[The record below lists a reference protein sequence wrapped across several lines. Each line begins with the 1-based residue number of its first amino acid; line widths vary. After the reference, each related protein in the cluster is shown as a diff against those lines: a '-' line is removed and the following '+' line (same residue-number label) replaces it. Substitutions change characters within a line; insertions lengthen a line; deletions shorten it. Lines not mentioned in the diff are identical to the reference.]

1 MRQLKI
7 KTLEEQFK
15 ESVDCIYE
23 SFEDYPSSYE
33 VGILFAAYEK
43 LSNALDISF
52 NTVSVLVWAIKNNG
66 ESFSVSEVAETINAS
81 EWEVN
86 RAVNE
91 LSRLSYMEIH
101 MDEYYRLYV
110 KISDVIFAKFKWH
123 FETIQNNSH

>member
-15 ESVDCIYE
+15 ERVDCIYE

-52 NTVSVLVWAIKNNG
+52 NIVSVLVWAIKNNG
-66 ESFSVSEVAETINAS
+66 ESFSASEVAEEISAS

-91 LSRLSYMEIH
+91 LSRLSYMELH
-101 MDEYYRLYV
+101 MDEYYRLFV
-110 KISDVIFAKFKWH
+110 ETSDVILTKYKWH
-123 FETIQNNSH
+123 YETIQKNKH

>member
-15 ESVDCIYE
+15 EIVDCIYE

-43 LSNALDISF
+43 FSNALDISF
-52 NTVSVLVWAIKNNG
+52 NTVSVLVWAIKKNG
-66 ESFSVSEVAETINAS
+66 ESFSVSEVAETISAS

>member
-33 VGILFAAYEK
+33 VGVLFAAYEK

-66 ESFSVSEVAETINAS
+66 KSFSSSKVAEVISAS
-81 EWEVN
+81 EWEVS

-91 LSRLSYMEIH
+91 LSRLSYMELYL
-101 MDEYYRLYV
+101 DENYYTTV
-110 KISDVIFAKFKWH
+110 MTSDVILPKFKWH
-123 FETIQNNSH
+123 FETINSYRK

>member
-33 VGILFAAYEK
+33 VGILYAAYEK

-52 NTVSVLVWAIKNNG
+52 NTVSVLVWAIKNDG
-66 ESFSVSEVAETINAS
+66 ESFSAAEIAETISAS

-110 KISDVIFAKFKWH
+110 KTSDVIYPKFKWH
-123 FETIQNNSH
+123 FETIQNNRH